1 LSLSDIFRRSSSRP
15 GRTGISA
22 TPARKGFW
30 DERAATDTFRD
41 ESIGPL
47 GVIFCGLLVAAAVYI
62 LDYGVLPPV
71 YREGSRPTANVTA
84 RLDFKYNDPNELS
97 RLRDEAAEKAPRV
110 YVADPQWVDNLV
122 APLTNL
128 ISVVEVAQTPQDLRD
143 RTASNPQDAQL
154 VEELY
159 RAHQEMGERR
169 KFLSSVMLGRIK
181 SSLQVIAGD
190 DLPGSLPGGI
200 VNKADLE
207 FERNKRGEHREIIR
221 VTPMPGNK
229 VADAAKNPGKQQFVP
244 VERLRSVEMAAD
256 EFHRL
261 SWKESLPRRQ
271 LEEQI
276 WAHLSA
282 RMVPSLTLDTVQTE
296 LRKEM
301 AQEAVGQGLV
311 AVKQGDVI
319 LSKDKLKIPRADLEK
334 LHAEYRAFKKSQP
347 IEARV
352 KHLLGLAAV
361 VFATLLIF
369 LFVTSRAEPGLLR
382 RRRALIM
389 LGLMM
394 LSGVAVSR
402 LLMLAGFSGV
412 LTPFVFIGIVA
423 SLAFGQVVTLL
434 ALFSLCVMTTL
445 AGVRWEAYP
454 VEGGI
459 PALGLALMA
468 GGIAAALPAQRL
480 RDRWDI
486 LKNGAIGGLVQGIL
500 VAGVAF
506 LGEGLNG
513 PATDVFGSLDIDH
526 FALLSPRAGVPTLVD
541 SMIALASGPLFA
553 LIVLG
558 SLPVIESFFGILTSI
573 RLFEL
578 ADMNR
583 PALKRIQLEAP
594 GTFAHTLQVRFL
606 AEPASDA
613 IGTNTRLISAGVL
626 YHDLGKVLKPEYF
639 VENQMDAP
647 ERHRRLRP
655 SVSALLITAHV
666 KDGIELAHEYGL
678 PQQIIDFIPEHHGT
692 TLVSYFFHS
701 AKKKAES
708 EEQTGEGGGS
718 EAVQEAFF
726 RYPGPKPRSR
736 ETAIVML
743 ADTVEAASRTLDN
756 PSAARLSA
764 FVHELIMDKMLDGQL
779 DECSLTFA
787 ELTQIEEAFV
797 RVLVTRFH
805 SRVRYPGQ
813 PEGDTVPEAGFNPK
827 TTVVDA
833 LPMVGGSKDT
843 TVIPKVPGAETPA
856 PAPSSRRE
864 VLTETRF
871 ISRSGR
877 EKKDFEK

>member
-1 LSLSDIFRRSSSRP
+1 MFRRNGTRT
-15 GRTGISA
+15 GRAGGISA
-22 TPARKGFW
+22 TPARKLYFS
-30 DERAATDTFRD
+30 TNTFSD
-41 ESIGPL
+41 DAIGPL
-47 GVIFCGLLVAAAVYI
+47 GVIYCGLLVAAAVAI

-71 YREGSRPTANVTA
+71 YREGSRPAASVYS
-84 RLDFKYNDPNELS
+84 RLDFKYNDPNELN
-97 RLRDEAAEKAPRV
+97 RLREEAAERAPRV
-110 YVADPQWVDNLV
+110 YVANPQWVDTTV
-122 APLTNL
+122 ADLSKL
-128 ISVVEVAQTPQDLRD
+128 IGVVEVAQNPQDLRD
-143 RTASNPQDAQL
+143 RTANFPAETQL
-154 VEELY
+154 VDELY

-200 VNKADLE
+200 VAKADLE

-221 VTPMPGNK
+221 ITPAPGAK
-229 VADAAKNPGKQQFVP
+229 PADAAKNPGRQQFVP
-244 VERLRSVEMAAD
+244 VERLRSVEMAC
-256 EFHRL
+256 EELRRL
-261 SWKESLPRRQ
+261 SWKESLQRRQ
-271 LEEQI
+271 LEDQI
-276 WAHLSA
+276 YAHLIA
-282 RMVPSLTLDTVQTE
+282 RMVPSLALDTAQTD
-296 LRKEM
+296 LRREM
-301 AQEAVGQGLV
+301 AQEAVQGQV
-311 AVKQGDVI
+311 AVKQGELI
-319 LSKDKLKIPRADLEK
+319 INKDKLKIPRADLEK
-334 LHAEYRAFKKSQP
+334 LHAEHRAYKKSLSL
-347 IEARV
+347 ESRV
-352 KHLLGLAAV
+352 KHLLGLSSAV
-361 VFATLLIF
+361 FGALLIF
-369 LFVTSRAEPGLLR
+369 LFVTTRSDPGLLR
-382 RRRALIM
+382 RRRALAM
-389 LGLMM
+389 LGL
-394 LSGVAVSR
+394 LTLAGLAVSR
-402 LLMLAGFSGV
+402 LLMLAGFSAV

-423 SLAFGQVVTLL
+423 SLAFGQVVALL
-434 ALFSLCVMTTL
+434 ALFGLCVLSTL
-445 AGVRWEAYP
+445 AGVRWEAFP

-480 RDRWDI
+480 RDRWDL
-486 LKNGAIGGLVQGIL
+486 LKNGAIGGLVQGLL
-500 VAGVAF
+500 VTGVAF

-513 PATDVFGSLDIDH
+513 PAGDALAVER
-526 FALLSPRAGVPTLVD
+526 FALLSSRTGVPTLID
-541 SMIALASGPLFA
+541 SLLALASGPLFA

-613 IGTNTRLISAGVL
+613 IGANTRLISAGVL

-678 PQQIIDFIPEHHGT
+678 PRQIIDFIPEHHGT

-708 EEQTGEGGGS
+708 EDQSGEGGGS

-743 ADTVEAASRTLDN
+743 ADTVEAASRTLES
-756 PSAARLSA
+756 PSAARLAA
-764 FVHELIMDKMLDGQL
+764 FVHDLVMDKLLDGQM
-779 DECSLTFA
+779 DECNLTFA
-787 ELTQIEEAFV
+787 ELAQIEEAFV

-813 PEGDTVPEAGFNPK
+813 PDESIANAGFDPK
-827 TTVVDA
+827 TTVVEA
-833 LPMVGGSKDT
+833 LPLVGGLPATDKDT
-843 TVIPKVPGAETPA
+843 TVIPPSGAAKPSSPGAEKP
-856 PAPSSRRE
+856 PPSSRRE

-877 EKKDFEK
+877 EKKN

>member
-1 LSLSDIFRRSSSRP
+1 VSLSDIFRRSSSRP

-22 TPARKGFW
+22 TPARKIYW
-30 DERAATDTFRD
+30 DERATTDSFRD
-41 ESIGPL
+41 DTMGPL

-71 YREGSRPTANVTA
+71 FREGSRPTASVYS
-84 RLDFKYNDPNELS
+84 RLDFRYNDPNELS
-97 RLRDEAAEKAPRV
+97 RQREESAEKAPRV
-110 YVADPQWVDNLV
+110 YVDNPQWVDNMVKDLTALV
-122 APLTNL
+122 
-128 ISVVEVAQTPQDLRD
+128 SVVELAQSAQDLRD
-143 RTASNPQDAQL
+143 RTANFPAEAQL
-154 VEELY
+154 VDELY

-169 KFLSSVMLGRIK
+169 KFLSTVMLGRIK

-200 VNKADLE
+200 VTAADLE

-221 VTPMPGNK
+221 VTPTPGAK
-229 VADAAKNPGKQQFVP
+229 GAEALKNPGKQQFVP
-244 VERLRSVEMAAD
+244 VERLRSVEMAR
-256 EFHRL
+256 EELRRL
-261 SWKESLPRRQ
+261 SWKESLPRRE
-271 LEEQI
+271 LENQI
-276 WAHLSA
+276 YAHLIA

-301 AQEAVGQGLV
+301 AQEAVGQGSV
-311 AVKQGDVI
+311 QVKQGDVI
-319 LSKDKLKIPRADLEK
+319 LSKDKLRIPKADIEK
-334 LHAEYRAFKKSQP
+334 LHAEYRAFKKSLP
-347 IEARV
+347 IEARI
-352 KHLLGLAAV
+352 KHLLGLGAI
-361 VFATLLIF
+361 VFGTLLIF
-369 LFVTSRAEPGLLR
+369 LFVTSRTEPGLLR
-382 RRRALIM
+382 RRRALVM
-389 LGLMM
+389 LGLM
-394 LSGVAVSR
+394 LLAGLAVSR
-402 LLMLAGFSGV
+402 FLMLAGFSGV

-423 SLAFGQVVTLL
+423 SLAFGQVVALL
-434 ALFSLCVMTTL
+434 ALFGLCVLTTL
-445 AGVRWEAYP
+445 AGVRWEAFP

-480 RDRWDI
+480 RDRWDL

-513 PATDVFGSLDIDH
+513 PTSDVFGAIDIDRLS
-526 FALLSPRAGVPTLVD
+526 LLSPRAGVPTLID
-541 SMIALASGPLFA
+541 AAIALASGPLFA

-613 IGTNTRLISAGVL
+613 IGANTRLISAGVL

-708 EEQTGEGGGS
+708 EEQTGEGGGM

-779 DECSLTFA
+779 DECNLTFA
-787 ELTQIEEAFV
+787 ELAMIEEAFV

-813 PEGDTVPEAGFNPK
+813 PEGETVPEGGYNPK

-833 LPMVGGSKDT
+833 LPMVGKDT
-843 TVIPKVPGAETPA
+843 TVIPPVPAAENAP

-877 EKKDFEK
+877 DKKS